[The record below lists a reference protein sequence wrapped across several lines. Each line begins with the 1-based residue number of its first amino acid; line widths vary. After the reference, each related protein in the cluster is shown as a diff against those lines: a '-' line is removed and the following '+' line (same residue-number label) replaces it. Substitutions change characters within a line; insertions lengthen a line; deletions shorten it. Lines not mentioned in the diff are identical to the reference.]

1 MSSCLRRALRPW
13 AAFLALSLFAGCSYV
28 DQARRTA
35 DMAAEASQFYQVE
48 ALVQADIERK
58 RLRKARCYSPL
69 LDPATMSAAA
79 ADPRLGTPWVDEL
92 LRDCPTFSAFI
103 ADLTRRRA
111 RNSGLPP
118 LLDRQTADP
127 GATSVLDTDATASE
141 P

>member
-13 AAFLALSLFAGCSYV
+13 AAFLALPLLAGCSYV
-28 DQARRTA
+28 DQARRAA
-35 DMAAEASQFYQVE
+35 DMGAEGSQSYQVE

-58 RLRKARCYSPL
+58 HLRKARCYSPL

-103 ADLTRRRA
+103 ADLTLRQVRS
-111 RNSGLPP
+111 SGLPL
-118 LLDRQTADP
+118 LLDRSDRRAGRP
-127 GATSVLDTDATASE
+127 ARSRLASE